1 MKYPVLILN
10 NDFQPFDIW
19 DWQHAITKMLCT
31 NSVRPVYDNN
41 GIVKYDKVIKDGSGN
56 EYELPAV
63 LVLTQYIKK
72 QGGLAPYTK
81 LNIYARD
88 MYTCQYCGKIT
99 EPKDRTI
106 DHVIPRAHWNPRRY
120 HFRLSSFENVVT
132 SCGTCNK
139 QKRNRTPLQAGMQL
153 IRKPRRISRAEAYA
167 RKLALLTNKPEQWGP
182 YLKVENVAQ
191 TQE

>member
-10 NDFQPFDIW
+10 NDYTPFDIW
-19 DWQHAITKMLCT
+19 DWQHSITKLLCT
-31 NSVRPVYDNN
+31 NSVRVVYDDD
-41 GIVKYDKVIKDGSGN
+41 GIVKYDKIIRDGSGN

-63 LVLTQYIKK
+63 LVLTQYIKQ

-88 MYTCQYCGKIT
+88 MYICQYCGELTDHKT
-99 EPKDRTI
+99 RTI

-132 SCGTCNK
+132 SCGKCNK
-139 QKRNRTPLQAGMQL
+139 QKRNRTPRQAGMQL
-153 IRKPRRISRAEAYA
+153 IRQPRRITRAEAYA
-167 RKLALLTNKPEQWGP
+167 RKLALLTNKPEQWSP

-191 TQE
+191 A